1 MTSKETEPRPDEA
14 AARQAY
20 HHGSL
25 SGALVEQVRK
35 LIERDGVA
43 DFSIAEACK
52 AIGVSTAAPYKHF
65 ADKHD
70 ILRHVAQT
78 GFGDLTGAMEQARDG
93 EPKDAVRRIAG
104 MGKAYVTFATG
115 NPETFKLMFGSTPDL
130 KKDDSTRE
138 TGHRCFDVLIEEVAT
153 FIGADSSAPQSRF
166 QSVLLWTFVHGVASL
181 LIDKDYDA
189 ARIPIDPSVLIEE
202 ATGRLLQEQR

>member
-1 MTSKETEPRPDEA
+1 MTARETKTPAEETA
-14 AARQAY
+14 GRQGY
-20 HHGSL
+20 HHGGL
-25 SGALVEQVRK
+25 SGALVEKVRE
-35 LIERDGVA
+35 LVERDGVA

-78 GFGDLTGAMEQARDG
+78 GFTDLTVAMEQARDG
-93 EPKDAVRRIAG
+93 ERDDAVRRIAG
-104 MGKAYVTFATG
+104 MGKAYVRFATG

-138 TGHRCFDVLIEEVAT
+138 TGHRCFDVLIEEVAR
-153 FIGADSSAPQSRF
+153 FIGADTGAQESRF

-189 ARIPIDPSVLIEE
+189 ARIPIDPSILIEE
-202 ATGRLLQEQR
+202 ATGRLLQDGR